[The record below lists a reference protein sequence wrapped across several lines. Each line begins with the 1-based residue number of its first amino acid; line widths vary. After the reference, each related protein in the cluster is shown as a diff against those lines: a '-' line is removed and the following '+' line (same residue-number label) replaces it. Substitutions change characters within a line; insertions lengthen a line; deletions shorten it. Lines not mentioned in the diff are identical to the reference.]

1 MLDYNKHRITTLKQG
16 TANAISFV
24 DAVNEFE
31 YKVRLGERM
40 EYTKDGYLIFREAIV
55 GNLGELRYSERE
67 LGWSRDT
74 TPVRVL
80 READEV
86 FDENS
91 LASLEGAPVT
101 ILHPDFDVNS
111 NNFRSLGHG
120 TVLGKPKRV
129 GENMV
134 VDIIIHS
141 AELVDLIAP
150 EIEDEETG
158 ELRRVLNDSF
168 KDLSLGYSAKLVQV
182 ALDLYK
188 QTNIIYNHLA
198 VVPEGRQANAR
209 LRDMLNPDLQSE
221 KEVKTKMSI
230 MEKLFKKG
238 KVVVR
243 DEKGITVS
251 NDEIEIL
258 LDEEPK
264 EETKDEKEK
273 ETKQED
279 KEEVKDEKETKEVKD
294 KEKEKDEPKKDE
306 DEKMVKDKKYFVDAL
321 KEAQLLPDGVIKTSM
336 ITELNNEFLDAFP
349 DSVKE
354 TKAAF
359 ADEKPINSNKLDE
372 QFKDAKAPTQELDF
386 DKVAKIKADYYRK
399 LTDPFMHKDWAA
411 FNDHYN
417 SEKRKGRSTASLQ

>member
-1 MLDYNKHRITTLKQG
+1 MLDYNNHRITTLKKG
-16 TANAISFV
+16 TAKPITFV

-55 GNLGELRYSERE
+55 GNIGELVYTERE

-74 TPVRVL
+74 TPVKVL

-129 GENMV
+129 GDNMV

-150 EIEDEETG
+150 EIKDDETG
-158 ELRRVLNDSF
+158 ELRRVLNEGF

-209 LRDMLNPDLQSE
+209 LRDMLNPELQR
-221 KEVKTKMSI
+221 KEEVNTKMAI

-238 KVVVR
+238 KVVIR
-243 DEKGITVS
+243 DEKGVTVS
-251 NDEIEIL
+251 NDEVEIL
-258 LDEEPK
+258 LEDETK
-264 EETKDEKEK
+264 EEVKDEKEK
-273 ETKQED
+273 EAKQED
-279 KEEVKDEKETKEVKD
+279 NKEVKDEKETKEVKD
-294 KEKEKDEPKKDE
+294 NEKKEEDKE
-306 DEKMVKDKKYFVDAL
+306 MVKDKKYFVDAL
-321 KEAQLLPDGVIKTSM
+321 KEAQLLPDGVIKTSI

-354 TKAAF
+354 TKSAF
-359 ADEKPINSNKLDE
+359 ADEKPINSIELDK
-372 QFKDAKAPTQELDF
+372 QFKDNKAPTQELDF

-417 SEKRKGRSTASLQ
+417 NEKRKGRSTASLQ

>member
-1 MLDYNKHRITTLKQG
+1 MLDYNNHRITTLKKG
-16 TANAISFV
+16 TAKPITFV

-55 GNLGELRYSERE
+55 GNIGELVYTERE

-74 TPVRVL
+74 TPVKVL

-129 GENMV
+129 GDNMV

-150 EIEDEETG
+150 EIKDDETG
-158 ELRRVLNDSF
+158 ELRRVLNEGF

-209 LRDMLNPDLQSE
+209 LRDMLNPELQR
-221 KEVKTKMSI
+221 KEEVNTKMAI

-238 KVVVR
+238 KVVIR
-243 DEKGITVS
+243 DEKGVTVS
-251 NDEIEIL
+251 NDEVEIL
-258 LDEEPK
+258 LEDETK
-264 EETKDEKEK
+264 EEVKDEKEK
-273 ETKQED
+273 EAKQED
-279 KEEVKDEKETKEVKD
+279 NKEVKDEKETKEVKD
-294 KEKEKDEPKKDE
+294 NEKKEEDKE
-306 DEKMVKDKKYFVDAL
+306 MVKDKKYFVDAL
-321 KEAQLLPDGVIKTSM
+321 KEAQLLPDGVIKTSI

-354 TKAAF
+354 TKSAF
-359 ADEKPINSNKLDE
+359 VDEKPIDSKELDK
-372 QFKDAKAPTQELDF
+372 QFKDNKAPTQELDF

-417 SEKRKGRSTASLQ
+417 NEKRKGRSTASLQ

>member
-1 MLDYNKHRITTLKQG
+1 MLNYNNHRITTLKKG
-16 TANAISFV
+16 TEKAITFV

-40 EYTKDGYLIFREAIV
+40 EYTKDGYLIFREATV
-55 GNLGELRYSERE
+55 GNIGELVYTERE

-74 TPVRVL
+74 TQVRVL

-150 EIEDEETG
+150 EIKDEETG
-158 ELRRVLNDSF
+158 ELRRVLNEGF

-209 LRDMLNPDLQSE
+209 LRDMLNPELQR
-221 KEVKTKMSI
+221 KEEVNTKMAI

-243 DEKGITVS
+243 DEKGVTVS
-251 NDEIEIL
+251 NDEVEIL
-258 LDEEPK
+258 LDEETK
-264 EETKDEKEK
+264 EEVKDEKEK

-279 KEEVKDEKETKEVKD
+279 NKEVKDEKETKEVKD
-294 KEKEKDEPKKDE
+294 KEQDKTKKEE
-306 DEKMVKDKKYFVDAL
+306 DKEMVKDKKYFVDAL
-321 KEAQLLPDGVIKTSM
+321 KEAQLLPDGVIKTSI

-354 TKAAF
+354 TKSAF
-359 ADEKPINSNKLDE
+359 ADEKPINSNELDK
-372 QFKDAKAPTQELDF
+372 QFKDSKAPTQELDF

>member
-1 MLDYNKHRITTLKQG
+1 MLNYNNHRITTLKKG
-16 TANAISFV
+16 TEKAITFV

-55 GNLGELRYSERE
+55 GNIGELVYTERE

-74 TPVRVL
+74 TQVRVL

-150 EIEDEETG
+150 EIKDEETG
-158 ELRRVLNDSF
+158 ELRRVLNEGF

-209 LRDMLNPDLQSE
+209 LRDMLNPELQT
-221 KEVKTKMSI
+221 KEEVNTKMSI

-243 DEKGITVS
+243 DEKGVTVS
-251 NDEIEIL
+251 NDEVEIL
-258 LDEEPK
+258 LDEETK
-264 EETKDEKEK
+264 EEVKDEKEK

-279 KEEVKDEKETKEVKD
+279 NKEVKDEKETKEVKD
-294 KEKEKDEPKKDE
+294 KEQDKTKKEE
-306 DEKMVKDKKYFVDAL
+306 DKEMVKDKKYFVDAL
-321 KEAQLLPDGVIKTSM
+321 KEAQLLPDGVIKTSI

-354 TKAAF
+354 TKSAF
-359 ADEKPINSNKLDE
+359 ADEKPVNSNELDK
-372 QFKDAKAPTQELDF
+372 QFKDSNAPTQELDF

-417 SEKRKGRSTASLQ
+417 NEKRKGRSTASLQ